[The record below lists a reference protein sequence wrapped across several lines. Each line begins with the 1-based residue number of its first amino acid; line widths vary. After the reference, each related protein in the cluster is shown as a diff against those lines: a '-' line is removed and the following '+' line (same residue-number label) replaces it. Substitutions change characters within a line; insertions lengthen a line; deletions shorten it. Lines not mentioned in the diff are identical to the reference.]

1 MGPVGHPSGNI
12 FLRPLLS
19 SILSFLHAFGCRE
32 LGSGI
37 AYHESGHHHFWAG
50 TFASTGGRYIKIS
63 SGESVFFSFL
73 FLLFGIALEEVG
85 GDGPCVSAILAERD
99 DLIEEKKVVLWRNE
113 KEYIPHRTLPMLS
126 SVGWHSCFIPTKLMM
141 MVKVWFRSRSP

>member
-63 SGESVFFSFL
+63 SGESVFFLFL
-73 FLLFGIALEEVG
+73 FFYCLALRWRKLVVMAPGSLL
-85 GDGPCVSAILAERD
+85 S
-99 DLIEEKKVVLWRNE
+99 WQ
-113 KEYIPHRTLPMLS
+113 KEMTL
-126 SVGWHSCFIPTKLMM
+126 
-141 MVKVWFRSRSP
+141 